1 MLPNRILLRAH
12 SHANF
17 LAIKV
22 QIVERH
28 VEEASIT
35 TRPLDSHCHN
45 VERACLTSSI
55 WSKETK
61 YFALFNTKR
70 VLINSCYSIV
80 INFHEIISLDK
91 ILVTLLILLLW
102 VIPNC
107 LRELSMR
114 ENIRSLIQLHSLHN
128 FVTIAI

>member
-1 MLPNRILLRAH
+1 MLRAH

-22 QIVERH
+22 QIVEGH

-35 TRPLDSHCHN
+35 TRPLDGHCHN
-45 VERACLTSSI
+45 VERTCLTRSI

-80 INFHEIISLDK
+80 INFHEIISLYK
-91 ILVTLLILLLW
+91 ILVALLILLLW

-114 ENIRSLIQLHSLHN
+114 EDIRSLI
-128 FVTIAI
+128 